1 MVLTSGTHGPSL
13 APFEFLTLNVILIA
27 TCFVLLCQPKKSTK
41 KDVLI
46 LVSITLAAAASRI
59 LLEPFPNVQPVT
71 LMCLIVGACL
81 GARRGMAFAII
92 TTLLSNVVLSH
103 GWWTLFQA
111 SGWAAVA
118 FAGSRLNLIIDSKL
132 EMRRIVVASILASVL
147 FDWWVSLSIYT
158 SGMSLQD
165 FGIYIL
171 NGLPFD
177 VVHALAS
184 VVSAFWIGPWL
195 ANLITEDQL
204 LSESQH
210 FIGEA
215 DGISS

>member
-13 APFEFLTLNVILIA
+13 APFEFLTLNIILIA

-204 LSESQH
+204 LSESKH

>member
-1 MVLTSGTHGPSL
+1 
-13 APFEFLTLNVILIA
+13 
-27 TCFVLLCQPKKSTK
+27 
-41 KDVLI
+41 
-46 LVSITLAAAASRI
+46 
-59 LLEPFPNVQPVT
+59 
-71 LMCLIVGACL
+71 MCLIVGACL

-118 FAGSRLNLIIDSKL
+118 FAGSKLNLIIDNKL

-147 FDWWVSLSIYT
+147 FEWWGSLSNY
-158 SGMSLQD
+158 SCGLSLQE

-204 LSESQH
+204 LSESKH

>member
-118 FAGSRLNLIIDSKL
+118 FAGSKLNLIIDSKL

-204 LSESQH
+204 LSESKH

>member
-13 APFEFLTLNVILIA
+13 APFEFLTLNIILIA
-27 TCFVLLCQPKKSTK
+27 TCFALLCQPKKSTK

-195 ANLITEDQL
+195 VNLITEDQL

>member
-132 EMRRIVVASILASVL
+132 EMRRIVVTSILASVL

>member
-71 LMCLIVGACL
+71 LMCLVVGACL

>member
-132 EMRRIVVASILASVL
+132 EMRRIVVTSILASVL

-158 SGMSLQD
+158 SRMSLQD

>member
-13 APFEFLTLNVILIA
+13 APFEFLTLNIILIA

>member
-204 LSESQH
+204 LSESKH

>member
-13 APFEFLTLNVILIA
+13 APFEFLTINIILIA

-132 EMRRIVVASILASVL
+132 EMKRIVVASILASVL

-195 ANLITEDQL
+195 VNLITEDQL

>member
-13 APFEFLTLNVILIA
+13 APFEFLTLNIILIA

-195 ANLITEDQL
+195 VNLITEDQL

>member
-71 LMCLIVGACL
+71 LMCLVVGARL

-132 EMRRIVVASILASVL
+132 EMRRIVVTSILASVL